1 MVLSTSD
8 PKECVEIRLGN
19 SGIAA
24 DEPKTVMSVFQAN
37 CKKFADAPALHQKVM
52 HLSDKP
58 AAETPWTTWTFK
70 QYEEQVFSFAKS
82 LISLGF
88 EKHDC
93 INIIGFNS
101 PEWFFANFGTIA
113 AGGIAAGIYT
123 TNLPEACH
131 YVSDHSKA
139 KVVVVEGVKQL
150 EKYTEI
156 SARLPNLKA
165 VVVYGEKT
173 KPMESVGNG
182 AVPVYLFDEFL
193 QLGKD
198 AADVSDATV
207 QAAIDVQRPGETC
220 TLIYT
225 SGTTGNPKAVM
236 ITHDNLTWT
245 SKNMLVNTLPRA
257 LTNDDNIISYLP
269 LSHIAAQMLD
279 MHCPIQCGCQVWFAQ
294 ADALRGSLGTTLKEV
309 RPTIFFGVPRVW
321 EKMYEAMQK
330 VAKSTTGVKKMISTW
345 AKGKASAKNYAAQ
358 YGESGSAPWGY
369 GIASKIL
376 SKVHVALG
384 LERCLCAFTG
394 AAPIEVKILNYF
406 ASIDLPIYELF
417 GQSECTGPHTV
428 NFPGAWK
435 VGTCGRPLPG
445 TESRME
451 PGTGELSYTG
461 RHIFAGYMY
470 MDDKTVETID
480 SGGWLH
486 SGDVVSFDD
495 CSTPGIEGPSG
506 FMSITGRIKELIIT
520 AGGENV
526 APVLIEAEFKLAMP
540 ALSNCMV
547 IGDKRKFL
555 SILLCL
561 LVEVDEEGVASDK
574 LTGEAL
580 DTSKKIGSSAI
591 TTAEVM
597 TCSKWKDYFD
607 KGMAVANDKTISR
620 AQRVAKWAVVPTDFT
635 EKGGE
640 LTPTLKLKR
649 SVAEAKYSEIV
660 EGIYA

>member
-1 MVLSTSD
+1 MGDKGL
-8 PKECVEIRLGN
+8 
-19 SGIAA
+19 AA
-24 DEPKTVMSVFQAN
+24 NPPKTVMSLFQAS
-37 CKKFADAPALHQKVM
+37 CKTYANEPALHQKVM

-58 AAETPWTTWTFK
+58 AAETPWTTWTYK
-70 QYEEQVFSFAKS
+70 QYEEQVFLFAKS

-101 PEWFFANFGTIA
+101 PEWFFANFGAIA

-139 KVVVVEGVKQL
+139 KVVVVEGFKQL
-150 EKYTEI
+150 EKYAEI
-156 SARLPNLKA
+156 SSRLPNLKA
-165 VVVYGEKT
+165 IVVYGEKT
-173 KPMESVGNG
+173 KPQNSVAGG
-182 AVPVYLFDEFL
+182 VPVYLFDEFL
-193 QLGKD
+193 QLGND
-198 AADVSDATV
+198 QTDIAVQTV
-207 QAAIDVQRPGETC
+207 IDGQKPGETC

-236 ITHDNLTWT
+236 ITNDNLTWT
-245 SKNMLVNTLPRA
+245 SNNMLVSTLPRP
-257 LTNDDNIISYLP
+257 LTPDDNIISYLP

-279 MHCPIQCGCQVWFAQ
+279 MHCPLNFGGQVYFAQ

-309 RPTIFFGVPRVW
+309 RPAIFFGVPRVW

-345 AKGKASAKNYAAQ
+345 SKGKASSKNLSAQ
-358 YGESGSAPWGY
+358 FGGSGSAPWGY
-369 GIASKIL
+369 GLASKVL
-376 SKVHVALG
+376 NKVHAALG
-384 LERCLCAFTG
+384 LDRCLCAYTG
-394 AAPIEVKILNYF
+394 AAPIEIKILNYF

-428 NFPGAWK
+428 NMPGAWK

-445 TESRME
+445 TESKIE
-451 PGTGELSYTG
+451 DGTGELSYRG
-461 RHIFAGYMY
+461 RHIFAGYMH
-470 MDDKTVETID
+470 MEDKTAETVD
-480 SGGWLH
+480 SEGWLH
-486 SGDVVSFDD
+486 SGDVVTFDD

-506 FMSITGRIKELIIT
+506 FMKITGRIKELIIT

-526 APVLIEAEFKLAMP
+526 APVLIENEFKLAMP

-561 LVEVDEEGVASDK
+561 VVEVDEEGVASDK

-580 DTSKKIGSSAI
+580 DTSKSIGSSAT

-597 TCSKWKDYFD
+597 ECSKWKDYFD
-607 KGMAVANDKTISR
+607 KGMAAANEKTISR
-620 AQRVAKWAVVPTDFT
+620 AQRVSKWAVLPTDFT
-635 EKGGE
+635 EKGDE

-649 SVAEAKYSEIV
+649 SVAEKKYSGIV